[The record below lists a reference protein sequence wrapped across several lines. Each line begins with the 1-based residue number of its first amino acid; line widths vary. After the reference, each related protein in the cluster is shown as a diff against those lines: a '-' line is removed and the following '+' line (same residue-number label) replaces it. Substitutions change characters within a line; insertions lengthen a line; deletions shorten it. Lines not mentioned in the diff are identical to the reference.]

1 MKNKMVIAMLATI
14 CWIPLIHAQEVTNQR
29 EYGACEI
36 ATEVDVFTEE
46 ETHEITCFVFRG
58 LLEGKDISF
67 NGGLSSNEE
76 KSSFL
81 IVIGINGNLPAHL
94 TDTSG
99 NVLMRIDQNEPEV
112 ITGAEIIN
120 GSGIAAIN
128 SVDAI
133 KEFLKN
139 VKAGTDRLAIRIG
152 TTTEA
157 MPLSSQTAAAIED
170 FLNRIQN

>member
-1 MKNKMVIAMLATI
+1 
-14 CWIPLIHAQEVTNQR
+14 
-29 EYGACEI
+29 
-36 ATEVDVFTEE
+36 
-46 ETHEITCFVFRG
+46 
-58 LLEGKDISF
+58 
-67 NGGLSSNEE
+67 
-76 KSSFL
+76 
-81 IVIGINGNLPAHL
+81 
-94 TDTSG
+94 
-99 NVLMRIDQNEPEV
+99 MRIDQNEPEV